1 MKDKELKLEEVEAF
15 HTLSGAS
22 YTSRYIRVH
31 QSQERGTG
39 RVRMETV
46 SSE

>member
-1 MKDKELKLEEVEAF
+1 MKDKELKLEDVEAL
-15 HTLSGAS
+15 HTLSGAL
-22 YTSRYIRVH
+22 YTTRNIRVH